1 MHLEDNN
8 LYCHYLSTIPDSG
21 MGKIL
26 VTGSTGYVGGRL
38 VPELISRGY
47 KVRVMIRKYADDF
60 RQRWPGA
67 EIIVADALDP
77 ISLDKALDG
86 IHTAYYLIH
95 SLLLGHK
102 EFELKEIQ
110 AANNFSK
117 TAAEKRV
124 RRIIYLG
131 GLGDT
136 STSLSPHLRSR
147 TKVAKIFSKSEVPTT
162 IMRAAIIVG
171 SGSASYELIMH
182 LVKNCFIIP
191 IPGWAKTVC
200 QPIGIRDVIKYLVG
214 VLELPETS
222 GRTYDIGGSNILS
235 YEKMLKIL
243 SDLLGKKILFIP
255 SPVPWILPYAYFANL
270 FTPVPGR
277 IIRNLLEGTKN
288 EVICQNNEI
297 KRLLTF
303 KPLEFKESVVRAMT
317 RDEQDDIHT
326 RWSDAFPPAHS
337 LAIKLHELEVS
348 PQYTSSY
355 SLVSKKAPSALF
367 KSICMIGGKKG
378 WFNSNWMWRL
388 RGTLDKILLGAG
400 TGRGRR
406 SSSSLRLND
415 TVDFWRVENIIQDKR
430 LLLRAEMK
438 LPGRAWLEFLIDNQI
453 DEIKMSINAYYQP
466 RGIFGKIYWYIFLP
480 FHYII
485 FHDLIEQIEKRA

>member
-1 MHLEDNN
+1 MTDNYQ
-8 LYCHYLSTIPDSG
+8 YCLDLSTVPRPET
-21 MGKIL
+21 GKVL
-26 VTGSTGYVGGRL
+26 VTGATGYVGGRL
-38 VPELISRGY
+38 IPELIARGY
-47 KVRVMIRKYADDF
+47 SVRIMLRKYNDDF
-60 RQRWPGA
+60 RKRWPGV
-67 EIIVADALDP
+67 EIAVADALDP
-77 ISLDKALDG
+77 DSLNNALDG

-95 SLLLGHK
+95 SLLLGRK

-117 TAAEKRV
+117 TAVEKQIK
-124 RRIIYLG
+124 RIIYLG

-147 TKVAKIFSKSEVPTT
+147 TKVAKIFSQSKVPTT
-162 IMRAAIIVG
+162 ILRAAVIVG

-200 QPIGIRDVIKYLVG
+200 QPVAIRDVIKYLVG

-222 GRTYDIGGSNILS
+222 GKTYDIGGSDILS
-235 YEKMLKIL
+235 YESMLRIL
-243 SDLLGKKILFIP
+243 AGLLGKKVIFIP
-255 SPVPWILPYAYFANL
+255 SPFPWILPYAYFANL
-270 FTPVPGR
+270 FTPVSGR
-277 IIRNLLEGTKN
+277 IISGLLEGTKN
-288 EVICQNNEI
+288 EVICQSNDI
-297 KRLLTF
+297 KYLLPF
-303 KPLEFKESVVRAMT
+303 KPLEYREAVVRAMT

-326 RWSDAFPPAHS
+326 RWSDAYPPAHS
-337 LAIKLHELEVS
+337 LAIKLHELEMS

-355 SLVSKKAPSALF
+355 SLVSEKTPSALF
-367 KSICMIGGKKG
+367 ESICMIGGKKG
-378 WFNSNWMWRL
+378 WFNNNWMWRL
-388 RGTLDKILLGAG
+388 RGILDKILMGAG
-400 TGRGRR
+400 TDRGRR
-406 SSSSLRLND
+406 SPSSLRLND

-438 LPGRAWLEFLIDNQI
+438 LPGRAWLEFLIDDGY
-453 DEIKMSINAYYQP
+453 DEIRMSINAYYQP

-485 FHDLIEQIEKRA
+485 FQDLIEQIEKRA